1 MSDSIDVTLPNQ
13 RPRRSRP
20 PPTGQTLAP
29 GLR

>member
-13 RPRRSRP
+13 APAPEQAAAHRPD
-20 PPTGQTLAP
+20 LAP